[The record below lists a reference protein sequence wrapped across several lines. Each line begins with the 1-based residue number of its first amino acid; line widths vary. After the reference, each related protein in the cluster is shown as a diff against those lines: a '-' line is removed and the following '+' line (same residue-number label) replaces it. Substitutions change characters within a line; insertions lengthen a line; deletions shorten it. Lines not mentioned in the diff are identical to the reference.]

1 MPQCRGISLG
11 FPCCWPGADNSCA
24 WHGAGGPTC
33 CPRCWEAGRS
43 WGPRVTSATRRGTV
57 HCTLCC
63 ALHRRRTRQKKP
75 RSTFVL
81 CGCGPLKRR
90 SPGNRVVG
98 SIAGSEGPS
107 RVPSHRLVP
116 RPGLTEHTQPALE
129 FKAREDGCAEKPPC
143 QGCKHCTSLKCVSF
157 TNVREL
163 WPLNTTQNMSFL
175 CVLPL
180 GPNSGKCTS
189 LSQLGL
195 LGAWATHTSDTRPG
209 HKM

>member
-1 MPQCRGISLG
+1 MTQNHTEEVLIIPRLGTAQGGRHGVPGVEALSAAGKRGKRYERG
-11 FPCCWPGADNSCA
+11 APG
-24 WHGAGGPTC
+24 
-33 CPRCWEAGRS
+33 
-43 WGPRVTSATRRGTV
+43 
-57 HCTLCC
+57 
-63 ALHRRRTRQKKP
+63 LHRQQERPPHPLLRTSRQ
-75 RSTFVL
+75 
-81 CGCGPLKRR
+81 LKRR
-90 SPGNRVVG
+90 SPGSLVVG
-98 SIAGSEGPS
+98 LVAGSEGPL
-107 RVPSHRLVP
+107 RVRSHRPVS
-116 RPGLTEHTQPALE
+116 RPGLTEHKQPVLE

>member
-1 MPQCRGISLG
+1 MTQNHTEEVLIIPRLGTAQRGRHG
-11 FPCCWPGADNSCA
+11 VPGVEALSA
-24 WHGAGGPTC
+24 AGKRGKRYERGAPG
-33 CPRCWEAGRS
+33 
-43 WGPRVTSATRRGTV
+43 
-57 HCTLCC
+57 
-63 ALHRRRTRQKKP
+63 LHRQQERPPHPLLRTSRQ
-75 RSTFVL
+75 
-81 CGCGPLKRR
+81 LKRR
-90 SPGNRVVG
+90 SLGSLVVG
-98 SIAGSEGPS
+98 LVAGSEGPL
-107 RVPSHRLVP
+107 RVRSHRPVS
-116 RPGLTEHTQPALE
+116 RPGLTEHKQPVLE

>member
-1 MPQCRGISLG
+1 MTQNHTEEVLIIPRLGTAQGGRHGVPGVEALSAAGKRGKRYERG
-11 FPCCWPGADNSCA
+11 APG
-24 WHGAGGPTC
+24 
-33 CPRCWEAGRS
+33 
-43 WGPRVTSATRRGTV
+43 
-57 HCTLCC
+57 
-63 ALHRRRTRQKKP
+63 LHRQQERPPHPLLRTSRQ
-75 RSTFVL
+75 
-81 CGCGPLKRR
+81 LKRR
-90 SPGNRVVG
+90 SPGSLVVG
-98 SIAGSEGPS
+98 LVAGSEGPL
-107 RVPSHRLVP
+107 RVRSHRPVS
-116 RPGLTEHTQPALE
+116 RPGLTEHKQPVLE

-163 WPLNTTQNMSFL
+163 WPLNTTQDMSFL

-180 GPNSGKCTS
+180 GPNTGKCTS

>member
-1 MPQCRGISLG
+1 MTQNHTEEVLIIPRLGTAQRGRHG
-11 FPCCWPGADNSCA
+11 VPGVEALSA
-24 WHGAGGPTC
+24 AGKRGKRYERGAPG
-33 CPRCWEAGRS
+33 
-43 WGPRVTSATRRGTV
+43 
-57 HCTLCC
+57 
-63 ALHRRRTRQKKP
+63 LHRQQERPPHPLLRTSRQ
-75 RSTFVL
+75 
-81 CGCGPLKRR
+81 LKRR
-90 SPGNRVVG
+90 SPGSLVVG
-98 SIAGSEGPS
+98 LVAGSEGPL
-107 RVPSHRLVP
+107 RVRSHRPVS
-116 RPGLTEHTQPALE
+116 RPGLTEHKQPVLE

-163 WPLNTTQNMSFL
+163 WPLNTTQDMSFL

-195 LGAWATHTSDTRPG
+195 LGAWATHTSDTCPG

>member
-1 MPQCRGISLG
+1 MLLARCRQFL
-11 FPCCWPGADNSCA
+11 CLA
-24 WHGAGGPTC
+24 
-33 CPRCWEAGRS
+33 R
-43 WGPRVTSATRRGTV
+43 RRGTDMLSQV
-57 HCTLCC
+57 LGSR
-63 ALHRRRTRQKKP
+63 AIVGPPGNVGNKAGDRPLHPLLRTSPQENKTKKP

-163 WPLNTTQNMSFL
+163 WPLNTTQDMSFL

-180 GPNSGKCTS
+180 GPNTGKCTS